1 MNDATAK
8 YCAPDGY
15 VRGVVNFA
23 SPIPLFYSDLADPNY
38 EINFYNKYMLKY
50 VLESTDLFSYCK
62 FQGRP
67 IGLSIQ

>member
-1 MNDATAK
+1 MMRLQK

-38 EINFYNKYMLKY
+38 ENQFFIINICSNTFWKTGFIFLT
-50 VLESTDLFSYCK
+50 V
-62 FQGRP
+62 
-67 IGLSIQ
+67 